1 MAIIV
6 IWLYKATKK
15 IYDPM
20 MYLLD
25 FQKISAPIMKNI
37 FFSICAASYY
47 NRRVDCIL
55 IRGWISYKLL
65 GPKILQELLGVT
77 APTYTID
84 MQRESIRILLK
95 LSTYTYVSFNII
107 VHGKIILKH

>member
-1 MAIIV
+1 MIYIKQKEIPIILWSYDV
-6 IWLYKATKK
+6 FIW
-15 IYDPM
+15 
-20 MYLLD
+20 
-25 FQKISAPIMKNI
+25 FSENISSNHEKLF

-55 IRGWISYKLL
+55 IRGWISHKLL